1 MGRNNDDFN
10 EGNKK
15 FEVGTSGVASP
26 SELMNFWNPNTRTPD
41 ELPKVEGKYQVN
53 LQEHMADHGFQG
65 HIQLTKSSSGPAT
78 IWDGHHRLLA
88 AHNLGLSSIPY
99 KVSDQKDVASGV
111 TDVECSKCG
120 KFSY

>member
-1 MGRNNDDFN
+1 MGRNNGEFSSGTN
-10 EGNKK
+10 K
-15 FEVGTSGVASP
+15 FEVGKSGVASP
-26 SELMNFWNPNTRTPD
+26 SELMGFWNPNTRTPD
-41 ELPKVEGKYQVN
+41 ELPRVEGKYQVH

-65 HIQLTKSSSGPAT
+65 HVQLTKSYSGPTT

-88 AHNLGLSSIPY
+88 AHKLGISSIPY
-99 KVSDQKDVASGV
+99 KVDDQKDVASGV